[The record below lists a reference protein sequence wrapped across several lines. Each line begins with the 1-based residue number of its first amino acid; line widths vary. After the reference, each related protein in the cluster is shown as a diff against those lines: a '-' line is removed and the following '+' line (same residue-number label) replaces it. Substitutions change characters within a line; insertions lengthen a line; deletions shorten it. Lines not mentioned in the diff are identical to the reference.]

1 MKSDISLNIHAIDSD
16 YTEVNTWNICSLSKI
31 WFISLLEYS
40 TILKSLDI
48 STGYSFEHQIIM
60 YINEFQHIRERIGKI
75 IKGKLDSQDRDVIY
89 TAAFVTRMKC
99 QIRGALSAV
108 TRYDP
113 PPPPT
118 PHTCTQFSVTSKC
131 IELCLK
137 NISITIYS
145 FISAHKFQKYWNLKT
160 KSRWFWPF

>member
-1 MKSDISLNIHAIDSD
+1 
-16 YTEVNTWNICSLSKI
+16 
-31 WFISLLEYS
+31 
-40 TILKSLDI
+40 
-48 STGYSFEHQIIM
+48 M

-113 PPPPT
+113 PPSHPT
-118 PHTCTQFSVTSKC
+118 HLHPILSDLQMYRTVIVGTQFSVTFKC

-145 FISAHKFQKYWNLKT
+145 FITAHKFQKYWNLKT
-160 KSRWFWPF
+160 KSRWF

>member
-1 MKSDISLNIHAIDSD
+1 MKHLLFVKNLIHF
-16 YTEVNTWNICSLSKI
+16 T
-31 WFISLLEYS
+31 LEYY

-113 PPPPT
+113 PSHST
-118 PHTCTQFSVTSKC
+118 HLHTILSDLQMYRIMFKKYKYYYLFIYFST
-131 IELCLK
+131 
-137 NISITIYS
+137 
-145 FISAHKFQKYWNLKT
+145 
-160 KSRWFWPF
+160 

>member
-1 MKSDISLNIHAIDSD
+1 
-16 YTEVNTWNICSLSKI
+16 
-31 WFISLLEYS
+31 
-40 TILKSLDI
+40 
-48 STGYSFEHQIIM
+48 M

-113 PPPPT
+113 PSHPT
-118 PHTCTQFSVTSKC
+118 HSHTILSDLQMYRIMFRKYKYYY
-131 IELCLK
+131 LF
-137 NISITIYS
+137 IYYS
-145 FISAHKFQKYWNLKT
+145 T
-160 KSRWFWPF
+160 